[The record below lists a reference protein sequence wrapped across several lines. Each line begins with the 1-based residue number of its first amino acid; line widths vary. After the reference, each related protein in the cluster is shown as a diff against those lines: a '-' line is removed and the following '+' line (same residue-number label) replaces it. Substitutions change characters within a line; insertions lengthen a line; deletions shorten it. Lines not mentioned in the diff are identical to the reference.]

1 MIYKKG
7 ITESEWEELL
17 ALEYVLTHYPQ
28 STTKKDEVRYMELS
42 DKKWS
47 YGFAFNSDKYYK
59 RKVKNIKKN
68 GVK

>member
-28 STTKKDEVRYMELS
+28 STTKKDEVRYME
-42 DKKWS
+42 
-47 YGFAFNSDKYYK
+47 
-59 RKVKNIKKN
+59 
-68 GVK
+68 

>member
-42 DKKWS
+42 DK
-47 YGFAFNSDKYYK
+47 
-59 RKVKNIKKN
+59 N
-68 GVK
+68 GVMDSLLIQINTIKEK